1 MMFKRST
8 IRGMSYVA
16 SAVLLLGSVAPVH
29 AQAVTYRIDPVH
41 TFVVFRVKHLNAGFS
56 YGRFN
61 TVSGT
66 IVVDERNPGN
76 SSIEFE
82 IDASSIDTGN
92 SDRDNHLRSPDF
104 FNVRQFPKI
113 TFKSTQVRKIND
125 NTVEVRGNLTL
136 RGQTRPLTTRVTFTG
151 KGRNQRGQ
159 EIIGFETT
167 FTIRR
172 SQFGMT
178 YGLQGGGLSDEVR
191 VTVAVEGIRQ

>member
-1 MMFKRST
+1 MFKPKT
-8 IRGMSYVA
+8 IRGLSYIA
-16 SAVLLLGSVAPVH
+16 SAVLLLGSVAPIQ

-41 TFVVFRVKHLNAGFS
+41 TFVVFRVKHMNTGFA

-61 TVSGT
+61 TISGT
-66 IVVDERNPGN
+66 LVVDERNPGN

-82 IDASSIDTGN
+82 IDASSVDTGN
-92 SDRDNHLRSPDF
+92 NDRDNHLRSPDF
-104 FNVRQFPKI
+104 FNARQFPKI
-113 TFKSTQVRKIND
+113 TFKSTRVRRIND
-125 NTVEVRGNLTL
+125 NTVEVTGNLTL

-159 EIIGFETT
+159 ELIGFETT

-178 YGLQGGGLSDEVR
+178 YGLQGNGLADEVR
-191 VTVAVEGIRQ
+191 VTVSVEGIRQ